1 MKIKKT
7 FNKKASALIVVLIA
21 LVIIAIMFSLSMR
34 KKEPGANNN
43 SKGFLKES
51 GVDAS
56 SYKSTLD
63 STKKVIADV
72 EASRENVDY

>member
-1 MKIKKT
+1 MNKT

-21 LVIIAIMFSLSMR
+21 LVIIAIMFFLSMR
-34 KKEPGANNN
+34 KKEPGANNT
-43 SKGFLKES
+43 SKGFLKEA

-63 STKKVIADV
+63 STKKVLADA
-72 EASRENVDY
+72 EASRENVEY